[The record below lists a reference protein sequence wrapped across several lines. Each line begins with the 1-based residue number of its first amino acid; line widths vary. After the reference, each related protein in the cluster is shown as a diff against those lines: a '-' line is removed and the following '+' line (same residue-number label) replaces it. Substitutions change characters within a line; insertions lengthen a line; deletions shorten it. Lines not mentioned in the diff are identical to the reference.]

1 MPYTPF
7 TVSRRIAPAAC
18 AFLSVAFSATGLA
31 PRAAAADRMTELRQQ
46 MVDENVVAAGV
57 KNPRVIAA
65 MRATPRHE
73 FVPEDKREQAYF
85 DMALPIGYGQTI
97 SPPFVVASMTEH
109 LDPQPTDRVL
119 EIGTGSGYQS
129 AVLSPLVKE
138 VYTIEIQEPL
148 GIRARQTLNRLNYKN
163 INTKIGDGYQGWPE
177 KAPFDK
183 IIVTCSPEKIPQPL
197 VDQLREGGRMIVPVG
212 QRFQQVLYLYRKS
225 RGKLERQAIEATM
238 FVPMT
243 GTAESL
249 RQVQYDA
256 EHPAL
261 VNGGMEKSTLIA
273 GVPDGWYYVRQGRL
287 EQDDH
292 APEGRQY
299 LTCTNNEPGK
309 FAQAL
314 QAIGV
319 DGRRVH
325 ELEISLWVR
334 GRDIRQPR
342 FKPGQRPRLI
352 VNYYDEN
359 RALISDDALG
369 PWTGTFEWVEKRD
382 RLRVPE
388 EARVAVIYVGMLGAT
403 GEISFDDVRVRA
415 VGP

>member
-1 MPYTPF
+1 MTRMPHI
-7 TVSRRIAPAAC
+7 RRISPATAC
-18 AFLSVAFSATGLA
+18 AILAVASVVSGLA
-31 PRAAAADRMTELRQQ
+31 RPAAAADRMEALRQQ
-46 MVDENVVAAGV
+46 MVDETVVAAGV

-73 FVPEDKREQAYF
+73 FVPADDRKEAYF
-85 DMALPIGYGQTI
+85 DMAIPIGHGQTI

-119 EIGTGSGYQS
+119 EIGTGSGYQA

-148 GIRARQTLNRLNYKN
+148 GLRARQTFNRLNYKN
-163 INTKIGDGYQGWPE
+163 IHTKIGDGYLGWPE

-183 IIVTCSPEKIPQPL
+183 IIVTCSPENIPRPL

-212 QRFQQVLYLYRKS
+212 QRFQQVLYLYHKQ
-225 RGKLERQAIEATM
+225 RGKLVREAIEATM

-261 VNGGMEKSTLIA
+261 ANGGMEQSTLIA

-287 EQDDH
+287 EQSDS
-292 APEGRQY
+292 APQGRRF
-299 LTCTNNEPGK
+299 LTCTNRETGK
-309 FAQAL
+309 ISQAL
-314 QAIGV
+314 QAFGV
-319 DGRRVH
+319 DGRKIR
-325 ELEISLWVR
+325 ELDVSLWIK
-334 GRDIRQPR
+334 GRDIRTPPFQPA
-342 FKPGQRPRLI
+342 KRPRLI
-352 VNYYDEN
+352 LTFYDEN
-359 RALISDDALG
+359 RGPIDQEAMG
-369 PWTGTFEWVEKRD
+369 PWTGTFDWVEKRA
-382 RLRVPE
+382 RVPVPE
-388 EARVAVIYVGMLGAT
+388 EARVVVLYIGLLGAT
-403 GEISFDDVRVRA
+403 GEISFDDVRVAA
-415 VGP
+415 VSP